1 MAAVDAVLA
10 ASSARERLGLPSGE
24 KLSAAGLAQARRGHS
39 NVDSL
44 CSVRKCFY
52 LGCIKTQRASSTPN
66 VASKSECILHSLKSV
81 IHILYVV

>member
-44 CSVRKCFY
+44 CSVRKCFS
-52 LGCIKTQRASSTPN
+52 LGCIKTQRASYLDT
-66 VASKSECILHSLKSV
+66 
-81 IHILYVV
+81 ILYGKKYALKMP